1 MQATLMG
8 RAGADPGIFRPFRSL
23 LSAQVIGA
31 VLGLLF
37 WITVARLVPAREVG
51 VAAAAIS
58 AQTLLGIVTNL
69 GLGTLMI
76 SELPLHGPARQR
88 RLLLRSLMA
97 ASTAALTLSAVVV
110 LASPVLGT
118 NLSQALD
125 DPLGIIFFGLGVA
138 AASCA
143 VITDESTLPLRKS
156 HVQVGR
162 NLLASSLRFPITAT
176 LLLLGFTDSHVLQI
190 CWVVPILVSI
200 PIALRRLRLPRDHVR
215 SPSLW
220 QDLRAYVGPALHNQG
235 LNLSIAAGS
244 QLIPVVAGLT
254 LTSVANAEF
263 AIAWLMATFVFL
275 PPYLLAIALFA
286 HGANVPIEE
295 FRKSMQTTIPASLAL
310 SLALC
315 AGAWLLGEPLLLVF
329 GGGYSENSYAI
340 LALLV
345 PAGLWMVFKDHL
357 VAFYRAQRRFSLATR
372 LAMGAF
378 VLELTG
384 ASVGAVTGGVRGL
397 CLGWLAAMVV
407 EMVVSVPWLREAF
420 GGLKWQLP
428 LLPSRPDT
436 GRANV
441 LVVGAAVVLLAL
453 VTLAGVVL
461 VTRDTPAGR
470 GAGAG
475 GSPVTD
481 TVSCQPT
488 AERPG
493 PLIDLGVQA
502 AIGEDEAILLPPR
515 TVRRLVR
522 LADQAGASVISTA
535 ASWRDIRPREGRPYN
550 FSGLD
555 RVIDAARERDL
566 MVRLQVVGT
575 PDWALDGGAAG
586 SQWRPPL
593 SDAELDRWSSW
604 VRDLMNHV
612 DGRVEW
618 VEVWSE
624 PNNDEFWATGPDPEA
639 YTRLLTRTH
648 TAVKDVDPTVQV
660 VTGGVSGNDIG
671 FIEAMYDELPG
682 GGSGRQPFD
691 AVGVHPFTGDLT
703 PEQVAPG
710 RRYEREPF
718 GLYDENFVGFRA
730 IHTLMTERGDGDLP
744 IYISEFGYSTTEDR
758 GSEAVPDG
766 LRATYLTEAFEAAT
780 CSPYVSVFSWYYL
793 HPTPFDPASWTLLDR
808 QLRPNKTYAAL
819 RAWSRQM
826 ERVQRDSPPTPTP

>member
-1 MQATLMG
+1 MA
-8 RAGADPGIFRPFRSL
+8 RAGGAEHGIFRPFRSL

-51 VAAAAIS
+51 IAAAAIS

-88 RLLLRSLMA
+88 RLLMRSLIV
-97 ASTAALTLSAVVV
+97 ASATAVTLSTVVV
-110 LASPVLGT
+110 LLSPLLGA
-118 NLSQALD
+118 NLAEALD
-125 DPLGIIFFGLGVA
+125 DPLGMVFFALGVA
-138 AASCA
+138 GASCA

-162 NLLASSLRFPITAT
+162 NLLASSLRFPITAV
-176 LLLLGFTDSHVLQI
+176 LLLLGFTDSRVLQV

-200 PIALRRLRLPRDHVR
+200 PIALARLRLPRDVR
-215 SPSLW
+215 GSPTLW
-220 QDLRAYVGPALHNQG
+220 QDLRSYVGPAMHNQG

-286 HGANVPIEE
+286 HGANVPIDE

-310 SLALC
+310 SLMLC
-315 AGAWLLGEPLLLVF
+315 AGAWLLGEPVLLIF

-357 VAFYRAQRRFSLATR
+357 VAFYRSQRRFSLATR

-378 VLELTG
+378 ALELTG
-384 ASVGAVTGGVRGL
+384 ASVGAVLGDARGL

-407 EMVVSVPWLREAF
+407 EIVVALPWMREAF
-420 GGLKWQLP
+420 GGLHWQLP
-428 LLPSRPDT
+428 LRPARPDT
-436 GRANV
+436 G
-441 LVVGAAVVLLAL
+441 AATWQVAAAAIVLLAI
-453 VTLAGVVL
+453 VGVVGFTLA
-461 VTRDTPAGR
+461 TRDGSTPGTR
-470 GAGAG
+470 SGGADA
-475 GSPVTD
+475 TEK
-481 TVSCQPT
+481 VSCEPT

-502 AIGEDEAILLPPR
+502 AVGEDESILLPPR
-515 TVRRLVR
+515 TVRRLVG
-522 LADQAGASVISTA
+522 LAEDAGASIVSTA
-535 ASWRDIRPREGRPYN
+535 ASWRDIRPRADRPYN
-550 FSGLD
+550 FRGLD
-555 RVIDAARERDL
+555 RVIDAARARGLET
-566 MVRLQVVGT
+566 RLHLVGT
-575 PDWALDGGAAG
+575 PSWALDSPAPG

-593 SDAELDRWSSW
+593 SSSELDRWSQW
-604 VRDLMNHV
+604 VADLMEHV
-612 DGRVEW
+612 EGRVEW

-624 PNNDEFWATGPDPEA
+624 PNNQEFWATGPDPEA
-639 YTRLLTRTH
+639 YARLLTRTH
-648 TAVKDVDPTVQV
+648 AAVKAADPSVRV

-671 FIEAMYDELPG
+671 FLEAVYEALPG
-682 GGSGRQPFD
+682 RPGAERPFD

-730 IHTLMTERGDGDLP
+730 IHALMTERGDGDLP
-744 IYISEFGYSTTEDR
+744 LYISEFGYSTRPTVD
-758 GSEAVPDG
+758 SAAVPDE
-766 LRATYLTEAFEAAT
+766 LRATYLTEAFRAAT
-780 CSPYVSVFSWYYL
+780 CSPYVAVFSWYYL

-819 RAWSRQM
+819 KKWADRVGRLDRQGDADAPS
-826 ERVQRDSPPTPTP
+826 EAP